1 MITMFLI
8 KYPQFLKT
16 IAVFKM
22 LPNMNM
28 SYELEYVLVFALRS
42 EGACNNMKNER
53 INENFV
59 PYVDIAEQWIK
70 S

>member
-28 SYELEYVLVFALRS
+28 SYELEYV